1 MFVLLG
7 NRTKLKDLC
16 NKLASFEIT
25 IDEVL
30 ESDENDKV
38 DSTTSVNKELPG
50 PSKKRKVESKKAR
63 QTAQIDAAKSRAA
76 EIFSATPLQP
86 TELEKYGAP

>member
-1 MFVLLG
+1 M
-7 NRTKLKDLC
+7 C

-38 DSTTSVNKELPG
+38 DPQHQLIRNCQDHQ
-50 PSKKRKVESKKAR
+50 RKVESKKAR

-86 TELEKYGAP
+86 SELEKYGAPWWTKINKTQ

>member
-25 IDEVL
+25 IDEFL

-50 PSKKRKVESKKAR
+50 PSKKSGEQEGKANSSNR
-63 QTAQIDAAKSRAA
+63 CC
-76 EIFSATPLQP
+76 
-86 TELEKYGAP
+86 